1 MKRLIDTRRDLLLA
15 VALAAL
21 ACGASAHAAEAAEGG
36 ADGGAANM
44 QAPNPATGDSGS
56 PDEAAGDIIVTAQRR
71 NERLQDVPV
80 ATTVVGADRLTAS
93 RITEANDLPTLVPNL
108 RVSGNFAAVP
118 KVTMRG
124 IGTNDFVPSL
134 NPGVGTYFDDVYI
147 GLAIGQNFQLY
158 DLDRVE
164 VLRGPQGTL
173 YGKNTNGGAIKYITR
188 KPEAVGGRSYASL
201 TYGNYDRFELEG
213 AINLPISDDWSA
225 RISGVMRKQ
234 DGYLGN
240 PVTGRRG
247 GFTDA
252 WAARGQLRYNPS
264 DAVDI
269 LVQVFDGIS
278 DGDSG
283 ARRLEGPLAGGTDIL
298 GNSSPGFR
306 ETSRDVAAYD
316 KIRQSGINL
325 IAGIDT
331 PLGRLNSIT
340 SYLDVSRDNLD
351 DGDNGPGRLV
361 EIKYD
366 TTAWSA
372 GQELRLSGDT
382 GPLRWS
388 LGGQYVREK
397 FDSNFYLEFFHC
409 TLDPVPCTLNPSGA
423 ALPPGYINFTTFP
436 NTPAFAALGIVGLPI
451 ANTID
456 YPWKQTNDS
465 YAGFGDATWS
475 ITDKLQLTGGLRY
488 SYEKRRYSG
497 ESIIFVTAAP
507 AVRGG
512 LFPRGFDYLEISKS
526 WDNLSGRLV
535 LDYKPTP
542 DQLLYLSYASGF
554 RSGNFNSAAYSSLIA
569 VSQPVDPEYVDS
581 FEFGA
586 KTQWFDRK
594 LTLNLAA
601 FYMKYKDLQ
610 VAVFRDATQ
619 ILTNAASSDI
629 KGVEIELA
637 ATPARGFTVRA
648 SGSYLDARYKDF
660 IYRTAPLTD
669 LSGNR
674 LVNAPKW
681 SGSLSA
687 DYRSALTSQ
696 MNVSF
701 GGDIRYQSKVYF
713 TPFND
718 AAISQDGY
726 AIMNLRAGL
735 EWPDEGINVEA
746 YLTNATDK
754 VAAVEGLTVGAPF
767 GSNSRAYNRPRMYGL
782 TLRKSF

>member
-1 MKRLIDTRRDLLLA
+1 MSKLFSQYRVSLLA
-15 VALAAL
+15 AVGSATLLASPA
-21 ACGASAHAAEAAEGG
+21 AAS
-36 ADGGAANM
+36 
-44 QAPNPATGDSGS
+44 QDSAGTA
-56 PDEAAGDIIVTAQRR
+56 PDEAAAHDGAEEIVVTAQRR
-71 NERLQDVPV
+71 TERLQDVPI
-80 ATTVVGADRLTAS
+80 ATTVIGGGRLTAS

-118 KVTMRG
+118 KVTLRG

-134 NPGVGTYFDDVYI
+134 NPGVGTYIDDVYI

-158 DLDRVE
+158 DIDRVE

-188 KPEAVGGRSYASL
+188 KPEA
-201 TYGNYDRFELEG
+201 TYGNYDRLELEG
-213 AINLPISDDWSA
+213 AVNLPISQAWSA
-225 RISGVMRKQ
+225 RVSGVMRKQ

-240 PVTGRRG
+240 PVTGRKG

-252 WAARGQLRYNPS
+252 WAIRGQLRYNPS
-264 DAVDI
+264 DNIDI
-269 LVQVFDGIS
+269 LVQAFDGIS

-283 ARRLEGPLAGGTDIL
+283 ARRLEGPLPGGTDIL
-298 GNSSPGFR
+298 GNTSPGFR

-325 IAGIDT
+325 IAAIQT
-331 PLGRLNSIT
+331 PIGQINSIS

-366 TTAWSA
+366 TTAWAAS
-372 GQELRLSGDT
+372 QELRLSGES
-382 GPLRWS
+382 GPIRWS

-397 FDSNFYLEFFHC
+397 FDSKFYLEFFHC
-409 TLDPVPCTLNPSGA
+409 TLDPTPCVLNPNGVT
-423 ALPPGYINFTTFP
+423 LPAGYINFNTFP
-436 NTPAFAALGIVGLPI
+436 NTAGFAALGIVGLPI

-456 YPWKQTNDS
+456 YPWQQTNDS
-465 YAGFGDATWS
+465 YATFGDVTWS

-488 SYEKRRYSG
+488 SYEKRKFSG
-497 ESIIFVTAAP
+497 ESIIYVTAAP
-507 AVRGG
+507 SVRGG
-512 LFPRGFDYLEISKS
+512 LFPRGFDHIALKKS
-526 WDNLSGRLV
+526 WDNISSRVV
-535 LDYKPTP
+535 LDYKPSK

-554 RSGNFNSAAYSSLIA
+554 RSGNFNSAAYSSLTAI
-569 VSQPVDPEYVDS
+569 SRPVDPEYVDS

-586 KTQWFDRK
+586 KTQWLNRK

-619 ILTNAASSDI
+619 ILSNAASSDI
-629 KGVEIELA
+629 KGVELELA
-637 ATPARGFTVRA
+637 ATPIHGFTIRA
-648 SGSYLDARYKDF
+648 SGAYLDARYKKF
-660 IYRTAPLTD
+660 IYRASPLID

-681 SGSLSA
+681 SGSISMDYRVPLSA
-687 DYRSALTSQ
+687 T
-696 MNVSF
+696 MNLSM
-701 GGDIRYQSKVYF
+701 GGDLRYQSKVYF
-713 TPFND
+713 NPFND
-718 AAISQDGY
+718 EVISQDGY
-726 AIMNLRAGL
+726 ATLNLRAGL
-735 EWPDEGINVEA
+735 EWPDNGINLEA
-746 YLTNATDK
+746 YITNVTDT
-754 VAAVEGLTVGAPF
+754 VAAVEGLAVGAPF